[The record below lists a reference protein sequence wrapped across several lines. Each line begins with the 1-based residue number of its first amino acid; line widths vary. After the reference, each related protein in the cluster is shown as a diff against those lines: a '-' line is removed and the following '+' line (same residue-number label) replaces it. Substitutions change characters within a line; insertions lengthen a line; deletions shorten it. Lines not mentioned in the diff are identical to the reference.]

1 MTTLKTLDE
10 LRALYAEPTA
20 RVLRKEVAAIDHHI
34 ERFISLSPFVVVASG
49 NDQLHL
55 DASPRGGEPGFVQ
68 VVDAHTV
75 RVPDAPGN
83 NRLDTLQ
90 NILTTSQ
97 AALLFF
103 IPGVDEML
111 RIHGSASLRTDAELL
126 ARFAHLSKPP
136 KLVIEVK
143 VRGAYMHCAKAMM
156 RSRLWSPQS
165 QVDRSALPSMG
176 QIIKD
181 HAQLE
186 GPVETQEEML
196 QRYAR
201 DL

>member
-1 MTTLKTLDE
+1 
-10 LRALYAEPTA
+10 
-20 RVLRKEVAAIDHHI
+20 
-34 ERFISLSPFVVVASG
+34 VVVASG

-68 VVDAHTV
+68 VLDDDTLL
-75 RVPDAPGN
+75 VPDAPGN

-90 NILTTSQ
+90 NIITTSQ

-111 RIHGSASLRTDAELL
+111 RIHGTASLRTDADLL

-136 KLVIEVK
+136 KLVIEVR

-156 RSRLWSPQS
+156 RSRLWAPESR
-165 QVDRSALPSMG
+165 VERSALPTMG

-186 GPVETQEEML
+186 GPAETQEEL
-196 QRYAR
+196 LKRYAQ

>member
-1 MTTLKTLDE
+1 MSIIRTQEE
-10 LRALYAEPTA
+10 LRTLYAAPTP
-20 RVLRKEVAAIDHHI
+20 RVLRKEVSAIDSHI
-34 ERFISLSPFVVVASG
+34 ERFIGLSPFVVVASG
-49 NDQLHL
+49 DDQLHL

-68 VVDAHTV
+68 VQDAQTLL
-75 RVPDAPGN
+75 VPDAPGN

-90 NILTTSQ
+90 NILATSQ
-97 AALLFF
+97 VALLFF

-111 RIHGSASLRTDAELL
+111 RIHGTATLRTDADLL
-126 ARFAHLSKPP
+126 ARFAQAARPP

-156 RSRLWSPQS
+156 RSRLWSADS
-165 QVDRSALPSMG
+165 QVDRGQLPSMG
-176 QIIKD
+176 EIIKD

-196 QRYAR
+196 KRYAA

>member
-1 MTTLKTLDE
+1 MSTIRTLEE
-10 LRALYAEPTA
+10 LRSLYADPTS
-20 RVLRKEVAAIDHHI
+20 RVLRKEVTAIDHHI
-34 ERFISLSPFVVVASG
+34 EKFIALSPFVVVASG
-49 NDQLHL
+49 SDQLHL

-68 VVDAHTV
+68 VLDEQTV
-75 RVPDAPGN
+75 LIPDAPGN

-90 NILTTSQ
+90 NIVTTAQ

-111 RIHGSASLRTDAELL
+111 RIHGAALLRTDADLL
-126 ARFAHLSKPP
+126 ARFAHLSRPP

-156 RSRLWSPQS
+156 RSRLWASES
-165 QVDRSALPSMG
+165 RVERSSLPTMG
-176 QIIKD
+176 QMIKD

-186 GPVETQEEML
+186 GPVESPEEML
-196 QRYAR
+196 KRYQQ

>member
-1 MTTLKTLDE
+1 MSTIRTLQE
-10 LRALYAEPTA
+10 LRALYAEPAA
-20 RVLRKEVAAIDHHI
+20 RVLRKEVTALDHHI
-34 ERFISLSPFVVVASG
+34 RRFISLSPFVVVASG

-55 DASPRGGEPGFVQ
+55 DASPRGGEAGFVQ
-68 VVDAHTV
+68 VLDDHTV
-75 RVPDAPGN
+75 LVPDAPGN

-90 NILTTSQ
+90 NIMTTSQ

-111 RIHGSASLRTDAELL
+111 RIHGTASLRTDADLL
-126 ARFAHLSKPP
+126 ARFAHLSKPS
-136 KLVIEVK
+136 KLVIEVR

-156 RSRLWSPQS
+156 RSRLWAGESR
-165 QVDRSALPSMG
+165 VERSALPTMG
-176 QIIKD
+176 EIIKD

-186 GPVETQEEML
+186 GPAETQEEL
-196 QRYAR
+196 LKRYAQ

>member
-34 ERFISLSPFVVVASG
+34 ERFISLSPFVVVAS
-49 NDQLHL
+49 
-55 DASPRGGEPGFVQ
+55 
-68 VVDAHTV
+68 
-75 RVPDAPGN
+75 GN

>member
-1 MTTLKTLDE
+1 MSTLRTLDE
-10 LRALYAEPTA
+10 LRSLYAQPTP

-34 ERFISLSPFVVVASG
+34 ENFIALSPFVVVASG
-49 NDQLHL
+49 SEQLHL

-68 VVDAHTV
+68 VVDAHTLLI
-75 RVPDAPGN
+75 PDAPGN

-90 NILTTSQ
+90 NILATSH
-97 AALLFF
+97 ASLLFF

-111 RIHGSASLRTDAELL
+111 RIHGTASLRTDADLL
-126 ARFAHLSKPP
+126 ARFAHVSKPP

-143 VRGAYMHCAKAMM
+143 VRGAYLHCAKAMM
-156 RSRLWSPQS
+156 RSRLWSPDS
-165 QVDRSALPSMG
+165 RVERSALPSMG
-176 QIIKD
+176 QMIKD

-196 QRYAR
+196 ERYAQ

>member
-1 MTTLKTLDE
+1 MSTLRTLDE
-10 LRALYAEPTA
+10 LRSLYAQPTP

-34 ERFISLSPFVVVASG
+34 EKFIALSPFVVVASG
-49 NDQLHL
+49 SEQLHL

-68 VVDAHTV
+68 VVDAHTLLI
-75 RVPDAPGN
+75 PDAPGN

-90 NILTTSQ
+90 NILATSQ
-97 AALLFF
+97 ASLLFF

-111 RIHGSASLRTDAELL
+111 RIHGTASLRTDADLL
-126 ARFAHLSKPP
+126 ARFAHVSKPP

-143 VRGAYMHCAKAMM
+143 VRGAYLHCAKAMM
-156 RSRLWSPQS
+156 RSRLWSPDS
-165 QVDRSALPSMG
+165 RVERSALPSMG
-176 QIIKD
+176 QMIKD

-196 QRYAR
+196 ERYAQ

>member
-1 MTTLKTLDE
+1 MSTLRTLDD
-10 LRALYAEPTA
+10 LRTLYAEPTA
-20 RVLRKEVAAIDHHI
+20 RVLRKEVTAIDHHI
-34 ERFISLSPFVVVASG
+34 QAFIALSPFVVVASG
-49 NDQLHL
+49 NEQLHL

-68 VVDAHTV
+68 VVDPHTV
-75 RVPDAPGN
+75 LIPDAPGN
-83 NRLDTLQ
+83 NRLDTLH
-90 NILTTSQ
+90 NILATSQ
-97 AALLFF
+97 VSLLFF
-103 IPGVDEML
+103 VPGVDEML

-165 QVDRSALPSMG
+165 RVDRSALPSMG

-186 GPVETQEEML
+186 GPVETQEEW
-196 QRYAR
+196 QF
-201 DL
+201 

>member
-1 MTTLKTLDE
+1 MTTLRTLDD

-20 RVLRKEVAAIDHHI
+20 RVLRKEVTAIDDHI
-34 ERFISLSPFVVVASG
+34 ERFISLSPFVVVASA

-68 VVDAHTV
+68 VVDAHTLLI
-75 RVPDAPGN
+75 PDAPGN

-111 RIHGSASLRTDAELL
+111 RIHGTAELRTDADLL
-126 ARFAHLSKPP
+126 ARFAHLARPP
-136 KLVIEVK
+136 KLVIQVTL
-143 VRGAYMHCAKAMM
+143 RGAYLHCAKAMM
-156 RSRLWSPQS
+156 RSRLWATDSR
-165 QVDRSALPSMG
+165 VDRSVLPSMG
-176 QIIKD
+176 QMIKD
-181 HAQLE
+181 HAQLDT
-186 GPVETQEEML
+186 PVETHEEML
-196 QRYAR
+196 KRYAQ

>member
-1 MTTLKTLDE
+1 MSTIRTLQE

-20 RVLRKEVAAIDHHI
+20 RVLRKEVTTVDHHI
-34 ERFISLSPFVVVASG
+34 RRFISLSPFVVVASG
-49 NDQLHL
+49 NDELHL

-68 VVDAHTV
+68 VLDDCTV
-75 RVPDAPGN
+75 LVPDAPGN

-90 NILTTSQ
+90 NILMTSQ

-111 RIHGSASLRTDAELL
+111 RIHGTANLRTDADWL
-126 ARFAHLSKPP
+126 ARFSHLSKPP

-156 RSRLWSPQS
+156 RSRLWASDS
-165 QVDRSALPSMG
+165 RVDRSALPSMG

-181 HAQLE
+181 HAQLD
-186 GPVETQEEML
+186 GPVETQEDML
-196 QRYAR
+196 KRYAQ

>member
-1 MTTLKTLDE
+1 MSTLRTLDE
-10 LRALYAEPTA
+10 LRSLYAQPTP

-34 ERFISLSPFVVVASG
+34 ENFIALSPFVVVASG
-49 NDQLHL
+49 SEQLHL

-68 VVDAHTV
+68 VVDAHTLLI
-75 RVPDAPGN
+75 PDAPGN

-90 NILTTSQ
+90 NILATSQ
-97 AALLFF
+97 ASLLFF

-111 RIHGSASLRTDAELL
+111 RIHGTASLRTDADLL
-126 ARFAHLSKPP
+126 ARFAHVSKPP

-143 VRGAYMHCAKAMM
+143 VRGAYLHCAKAMM
-156 RSRLWSPQS
+156 RSRLWSPDS
-165 QVDRSALPSMG
+165 RVERSALPSMG
-176 QIIKD
+176 QMIKD

-196 QRYAR
+196 ERYAQ

>member
-1 MTTLKTLDE
+1 MSTLRTLDE
-10 LRALYAEPTA
+10 LRALYAEPTS

-34 ERFISLSPFVVVASG
+34 EQFIALSPFVVVASG
-49 NDQLHL
+49 SDQLHL

-75 RVPDAPGN
+75 LIPDAPGN

-111 RIHGSASLRTDAELL
+111 RIHGTASLRTDADLL
-126 ARFAHLSKPP
+126 ARFDHLSKPP
-136 KLVIEVK
+136 KLVIEVQ

-165 QVDRSALPSMG
+165 RVERSTLPSMG

-196 QRYAR
+196 QRYAK